1 MRCIRCSSTEDK
13 VIDSRISRD
22 GSVIRRRRECLG
34 CGYRFTTAEEILHE
48 DLLVVKRDGTRED
61 FDRNK
66 LLGGLRKACEK
77 RPVDPEQLDMI
88 VSDVMAVLESEHGTE
103 IPSRAIGEIV
113 MEKLKPID
121 KVAYV
126 RFASVYKDF
135 HDISDFADELRSM
148 DENPIA

>member
-48 DLLVVKRDGTRED
+48 DLLVIKRDGGTEE

-66 LLGGLRKACEK
+66 LLAGLRKACEK
-77 RPVDPEQLDMI
+77 RPVDLEQLTMI
-88 VSDVMAVLESEHGTE
+88 VSDVMALLESKHGSE
-103 IPSRAIGEIV
+103 IPSRAIGEVV
-113 MEKLKPID
+113 MEKLKPVD
-121 KVAYV
+121 QVAYV

-135 HDISDFADELRSM
+135 HDVSDFANELRKM
-148 DENPIA
+148 EGKAVP